1 MQQVRGQGW
10 GREGREEGGGR
21 GGRREEGGEADSG
34 GRGTEGASNISDEVS
49 LTSPCCWVWQLFTKG
64 ERFATYNNAHQ

>member
-10 GREGREEGGGR
+10 GREGEGGGGR

-34 GRGTEGASNISDEVS
+34 GRRTEGASNISDEVG
-49 LTSPCCWVWQLFTKG
+49 LTSPCCWAWQLFTKG